1 MMNDK
6 ADLVVIN
13 LDPGYPQESVEAM
26 IAPLRD
32 TRVISAVEQMVP
44 LDAVFRRIN
53 QGEKTGLFEWR
64 RVHKEFEKLIVQ
76 TLTVARKRPTKRLV
90 ILVPPYIQR
99 DHLAMQA
106 CMVVQAEAVA
116 CTGSD

>member
-1 MMNDK
+1 MLNDQ

-13 LDPGYPQESVEAM
+13 LDPSYPQESIDAM

-32 TRVISAVEQMVP
+32 TRVISAVEQMLP
-44 LDAVFRRIN
+44 IDQQIRRIAA
-53 QGEKTGLFEWR
+53 GEKVGMFEQR
-64 RVHKEFEKLIVQ
+64 RAYKQLEELVAS
-76 TLTVARKRPTKRLV
+76 TLTLARERPTKRLL

-106 CMVVQAEAVA
+106 CMYVETETVA
-116 CTGSD
+116 CISSD